1 MEIKDLIIKKESFKI
16 IGIISG
22 NDIDDIINMFKI
34 DKDITVIKKDY
45 IFKKETVYE
54 EMKYYLENINYNEG
68 LIDKKIDDAL
78 LIVGLSYKKNV
89 KINKLSTGEEFLI
102 QIASKLSL
110 NPKILVIDDI
120 FYYLDKKN
128 REILINL
135 VRMLNSKYKR
145 NIILVSNNIDFI
157 YKYANEFIIIKNKE
171 IFLRGPKEIF
181 FKEYDKLIANN
192 IDIPQIIEFSKI
204 AYVKKNIK
212 LHIRNDI
219 KDLMKDIYRNVK

>member
-1 MEIKDLIIKKESFKI
+1 MEIKDLITKKEPFKI

-22 NDIDDIINMFKI
+22 NDIDDIINMFKT
-34 DKDITVIKKDY
+34 DKDITIIKKDY

-54 EMKYYLENINYNEG
+54 EMKYCLENINYSKE

-78 LIVGLSYKKNV
+78 LIVGLSSKKNI
-89 KINKLSTGEEFLI
+89 KINKLSTSEEFLI
-102 QIASKLSL
+102 QIAIKLSL

-128 REILINL
+128 RDILINL

-145 NIILVSNNIDFI
+145 NIILVSNNIDFL
-157 YKYANEFIIIKNKE
+157 YQYANEFIIIKNKE
-171 IFLRGPKEIF
+171 IFLRGSKEIF

-192 IDIPQIIEFSKI
+192 IDIPQIIEFNKM
-204 AYVKKNIK
+204 AYLKKNIK
-212 LHIRNDI
+212 LYIRNDI
-219 KDLMKDIYRNVK
+219 KDLMKDIYRSVK